1 MNAKEY
7 FEKINERC
15 QDIFLNTIQ
24 DPEPFGNVHHIASC
38 LFEFSET
45 IEDVNERELLNVVS
59 AQIEASSINLALGL
73 YRQAFSSL
81 RLALELGLGVI
92 FFSIY
97 KLEHREWLNGN
108 NDIKWA
114 NLIDQ
119 ENGVLSVRLTKAF
132 FPELSTSVK
141 DYNSKACS
149 IYRKL
154 SEFVHGNYGTWK
166 KSGLILTKNNEL
178 ISQYFGILSE
188 LKEVLMFCLACRYI
202 NSFSH
207 EKKEAVQFLTEELGH
222 IEAIRVKM
230 GGPESK

>member
-7 FEKINERC
+7 FEKLNEQC
-15 QDIFLNTIQ
+15 QDIFVNTIQ

-92 FFSIY
+92 YFSIY
-97 KLEHREWLNGN
+97 KLEYREWLNGR

-114 NLIDQ
+114 KLIDHD
-119 ENGVLSVRLTKAF
+119 NGVLSLRLTEAF
-132 FPELSTSVK
+132 FPELSASVIY
-141 DYNSKACS
+141 YNNKARA
-149 IYRKL
+149 IYRKM
-154 SEFVHGNYGTWK
+154 SEFVHGNYETWK
-166 KSGLILTKNNEL
+166 KSGLNITKNDEL
-178 ISQYFGILSE
+178 IAQYFSNLSD

-202 NSFSH
+202 NSFSA
-207 EKKEAVQFLTEELGH
+207 EKKEAVQFLAEELGH

-230 GGPESK
+230 GGPEDK